1 MKIPEKALTDLEFTT
16 VLQQLSQLAITSMGK
31 ESCLSLQP
39 FENEQEL
46 ILQLES
52 VSEFTAS
59 FANENRI
66 PNHGFDDLTSEINL
80 LKIENSVL
88 ELEGFRRIAAA
99 SDIINIL
106 LKFFKKFKEYYPRL
120 FEQSTDIEI
129 TKDLIIAINNVI
141 DRFGEVRNDASPELF
156 QIRKS
161 IQTVRSKIGQS
172 FQRAL
177 SQYTTADYLDDI
189 KESVVENRRVLAV
202 KAMHRRKVKGAIMGS
217 SKTGS
222 IVYIEPET
230 TLQHTRELNNLQFE
244 ETDEIKRILL
254 ALTQYLQPYRPLLIQ
269 YQKYLILIDTYH
281 ARAKYAE
288 STNSI
293 LPKINS
299 NRELTLVNAF
309 HPLLYLS
316 NKKEGKTTFPQD
328 ITLTKEQ
335 RIIVISGPNAG
346 GKSITLKTVGLLQ
359 LMLQTGMLIPVHEQ
373 STVCFFDQI
382 ITDIG
387 DNQSIEN
394 HLSTYSYRLKNMKYF
409 IRKCNKNTLFLIDEF
424 GTGSDPEL
432 GGALAESFLEEFYN
446 REAYGIITTHY
457 SNLKVL
463 ANELPNMSNANMQ
476 FDNRT
481 LEPIFNLILGEAGSS
496 FTFEVAQKNG
506 IPYSLINRA
515 KKKIERGKVRFD
527 ATIAKLQ
534 KERSQMTKT
543 GDSLRKQE
551 NKAIEEN
558 NRLEVLNK
566 KIKEKLIGYQELFDH
581 NQRMIVLGN
590 KVNEVADR
598 YFDNKKKRTL
608 VADLLRLVEGEN
620 SKRKKKSSSE
630 KKKDKEVKEKANAE
644 ANKAMVIIRKEKKKK
659 KKAAPVPVK
668 VKVNFKLGDQVRLFD
683 GKAVGT
689 IDSIEKEKAIVNY
702 GMFTTQVRLE
712 ALDLVQAVKIK
723 K

>member
-1 MKIPEKALTDLEFTT
+1 
-16 VLQQLSQLAITSMGK
+16 
-31 ESCLSLQP
+31 
-39 FENEQEL
+39 
-46 ILQLES
+46 
-52 VSEFTAS
+52 
-59 FANENRI
+59 
-66 PNHGFDDLTSEINL
+66 
-80 LKIENSVL
+80 
-88 ELEGFRRIAAA
+88 
-99 SDIINIL
+99 
-106 LKFFKKFKEYYPRL
+106 
-120 FEQSTDIEI
+120 
-129 TKDLIIAINNVI
+129 
-141 DRFGEVRNDASPELF
+141 
-156 QIRKS
+156 
-161 IQTVRSKIGQS
+161 
-172 FQRAL
+172 
-177 SQYTTADYLDDI
+177 
-189 KESVVENRRVLAV
+189 
-202 KAMHRRKVKGAIMGS
+202 
-217 SKTGS
+217 
-222 IVYIEPET
+222 
-230 TLQHTRELNNLQFE
+230 
-244 ETDEIKRILL
+244 
-254 ALTQYLQPYRPLLIQ
+254 
-269 YQKYLILIDTYH
+269 
-281 ARAKYAE
+281 
-288 STNSI
+288 
-293 LPKINS
+293 
-299 NRELTLVNAF
+299 
-309 HPLLYLS
+309 
-316 NKKEGKTTFPQD
+316 
-328 ITLTKEQ
+328 
-335 RIIVISGPNAG
+335 
-346 GKSITLKTVGLLQ
+346 
-359 LMLQTGMLIPVHEQ
+359 MLQTGMLIPVHEQ

-551 NKAIEEN
+551 SKAIKEN

-598 YFDNKKKRTL
+598 YFDNEKKRPL

-644 ANKAMVIIRKEKKKK
+644 ANKAMVSIRKEKNKN

>member
-1 MKIPEKALTDLEFTT
+1 MKIPKKAFSDLEFTT
-16 VLQQLSQLAITSMGK
+16 VLEQLSQLAITDLGK
-31 ESCLSLQP
+31 ESCTSLLP
-39 FENEQEL
+39 IENKEDL
-46 ILQLES
+46 ILQLHS
-52 VSEFTAS
+52 VSEFAS
-59 FANENRI
+59 SFGNENRI
-66 PNHGFDDLTSEINL
+66 PNHGFDDLSTEINL

-88 ELEGFRRIAAA
+88 EIEGFRRIASA
-99 SDIINIL
+99 SETINIL
-106 LKFFKKFKEYYPRL
+106 LKFFKKFREYYPNL
-120 FEQSTDIEI
+120 YSQGSEIEI
-129 TKDLIIAINNVI
+129 TKELITSINNVI

-156 QIRKS
+156 QIRKN
-161 IQTVRSKIGQS
+161 IQSVRSKIGQS

-177 SQYTTADYLDDI
+177 SQYSTTDFLDDI

-254 ALTQYLQPYRPLLIQ
+254 QLTQYLQPYRTLLIV
-269 YQKYLILIDTYH
+269 YQNYLINIDSYY

-288 STNSI
+288 KTKSI

-299 NRELTLVNAF
+299 NRELSLVKAY
-309 HPLLYLS
+309 HPLLYRS
-316 NKKEGKTTFPQD
+316 NKLEGKTTYPQD
-328 ITLTKEQ
+328 ITLKKQQ

-359 LMLQTGMLIPVHEQ
+359 LMIQSGILIPVHEQ

-476 FDNRT
+476 FDNKT

-506 IPYSLINRA
+506 IPFSLINRA
-515 KKKIERGKVRFD
+515 KKKIEHGKVRFD

-534 KERSQMTKT
+534 KERSEMTKT
-543 GDSLRKQE
+543 GKSLRIQE
-551 NKAIEEN
+551 SKAIEEN
-558 NRLEVLNK
+558 QRLELLNK
-566 KIKEKLIGYQELFDH
+566 KIKDKLIGYQELFDH
-581 NQRMIVLGN
+581 NQRMIILGN
-590 KVNEVADR
+590 KVNDVADR
-598 YFDNKKKRTL
+598 YFENGKKRPLIT
-608 VADLLRLVEGEN
+608 DLLRLVESEN
-620 SKRKKKSSSE
+620 SKRKKKSAAV
-630 KKKDKEVKEKANAE
+630 KKKEKAAKEKANEE
-644 ANKAMVIIRKEKKKK
+644 ATKAMIGIRKEKKKK
-659 KKAAPVPVK
+659 KKADPVAVK
-668 VKVNFKLGDQVRLFD
+668 IKINFKIGDQVRLFD

-689 IDSIEKEKAIVNY
+689 IDSIEKDKAIVNY

-712 ALDLVQAVKIK
+712 ALDLVQAIK
-723 K
+723 NKK

>member
-39 FENEQEL
+39 YENEQEL

-106 LKFFKKFKEYYPRL
+106 LKFFEKFKEYYPRL

-254 ALTQYLQPYRPLLIQ
+254 ALTQYLQPYRSLLIQ

-551 NKAIEEN
+551 SKAIEEN

-608 VADLLRLVEGEN
+608 VADLLRLVEVEN

-644 ANKAMVIIRKEKKKK
+644 ANKAMVSIRKEKNKN

-712 ALDLVQAVKIK
+712 ALDLVQAAKIK